1 MLLVCTRMYWYVT
14 GMLILVC
21 YSYVLVC
28 YSYVLVWC
36 FSHDSPV
43 ARVLPY
49 FRAAQQIL
57 EPEDNDAA
65 SDPDDSGDDSQSD
78 SSEMGHFIEHS
89 YVVLV
94 VPDTDVECVSV
105 RSKYRIQVYLQYL

>member
-1 MLLVCTRMYWYVT
+1 MSVVSSLTAQKLRMYLKQHKLQVSGGKATPEAPVQRYV
-14 GMLILVC
+14 
-21 YSYVLVC
+21 
-28 YSYVLVWC
+28 
-36 FSHDSPV
+36 
-43 ARVLPY
+43 RVDK
-49 FRAAQQIL
+49 QIL

-94 VPDTDVECVSV
+94 VPDTDVECVTV
-105 RSKYRIQVYLQYL
+105 QSKKRIQVYLLYL